1 MDTTNKPNATD
12 DQIIAEMLEIGGQF
26 IKALAQTWRVADPVN
41 RRVIRE
47 TWPYYFNEYATAVH
61 YKNLAVEADRMG
73 RN

>member
-1 MDTTNKPNATD
+1 
-12 DQIIAEMLEIGGQF
+12 MLEIGGQF